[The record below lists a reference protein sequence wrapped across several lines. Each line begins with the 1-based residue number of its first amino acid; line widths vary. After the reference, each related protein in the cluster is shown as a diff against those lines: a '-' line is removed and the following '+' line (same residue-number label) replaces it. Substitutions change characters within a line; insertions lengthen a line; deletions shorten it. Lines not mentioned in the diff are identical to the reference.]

1 MTIAILLLSVFLQT
15 LCDHLPGLTERLAFV
30 PARGLAGL
38 PSLITHM
45 FAHGGWGHLIGNFK
59 FGIPFMLYL
68 EHRLGGKRMFDSYVL
83 CGLASALLQG
93 LMQGDGG
100 MIGSSGAIFGMA
112 TMACMVYGESL
123 LEHVLAVL
131 MMLCLLIPQIAVLPE
146 AALMGVAVWGHIG
159 GGLLG
164 LVLASRIPF
173 KAPRRP

>member
-1 MTIAILLLSVFLQT
+1 
-15 LCDHLPGLTERLAFV
+15 
-30 PARGLAGL
+30 
-38 PSLITHM
+38 
-45 FAHGGWGHLIGNFK
+45 
-59 FGIPFMLYL
+59 
-68 EHRLGGKRMFDSYVL
+68 MFDSYVL